1 MVRTPLEVI
10 VEIILLIVLSSV
22 NTLLALF
29 RLLGELFAS
38 LIWTSQTGLIGFIL
52 AIIIGGLF
60 IVFLWKY
67 LFKTSISLVKL
78 VLAYGAFVFVLVVV
92 LYLFYSVFY

>member
-10 VEIILLIVLSSV
+10 FEIAILIITSSV

-29 RLLGELFAS
+29 KLLGELFAS
-38 LIWTSQTGLIGFIL
+38 LIWTSQMGIAGLIL

-67 LFKTSISLVKL
+67 LFKTSVSLIKL
-78 VLAYGAFVFVLVVV
+78 ILIYGAFIFALILV
-92 LYLFYSVFY
+92 LYIFYLIF